1 MTSLACPI
9 MTQFIAAPV
18 NLSAVPRR
26 PLAGVLL
33 LRPSAT
39 RIIVVA
45 SGSKKGLT
53 PYQGPNRMFGKFRC
67 PKCRRGWQS
76 GNSWANTGQ
85 MCKRCDILVYPH
97 SQVLARQQLGIRH
110 YLHTVPIDW
119 MQS

>member
-1 MTSLACPI
+1 M
-9 MTQFIAAPV
+9 
-18 NLSAVPRR
+18 PRR
-26 PLAGVLL
+26 SLTPAL

-85 MCKRCDILVYPH
+85 MCKRCDILVYPQ
-97 SQVLARQQLGIRH
+97 SQRPLQKMEDDNLIDKNKPHPEELCEMCQKLGYSCR
-110 YLHTVPIDW
+110 
-119 MQS
+119 